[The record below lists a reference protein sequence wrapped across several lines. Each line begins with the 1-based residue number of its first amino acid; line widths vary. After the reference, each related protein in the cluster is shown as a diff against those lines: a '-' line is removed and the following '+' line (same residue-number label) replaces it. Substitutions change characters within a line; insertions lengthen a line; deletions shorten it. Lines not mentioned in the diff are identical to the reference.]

1 MAGCPLARDMQQGAG
16 PTVGIVS
23 YGVSIPRYR
32 IKSEEIARVW
42 GEDPDTIK
50 KGLGV
55 HEKSVPAP
63 DQDTTTL
70 SVDAAR
76 QALERGRVDPATIG
90 AIYVGS
96 ESHVYAVK
104 PTATIVSEA
113 IDCDPHMTA
122 ADFEFACKAGTAAMQ
137 SAMGLVKA
145 GYIRNGLAIGAD
157 TSQGAPGDALEYS
170 ASAGAAAFVIGTES
184 IVARI
189 DHTTSYTTDTPDFW
203 RREGQR
209 YPTHGGRFTGEP
221 AYFRHVREASER
233 LFKIAGTTAKDYRYA
248 VVHQP
253 NGKFPVRICEKLG
266 FHAEQYQTGLLTPVI
281 GNTYSGSS
289 VIGLAAIL
297 DEAQPGDRIF
307 LCAYGSGA
315 GADAFDLTVTDAI
328 KRLQRATTPT
338 VKDLVADKE
347 YIDYAT
353 YAKYRGKIV
362 KGASA

>member
-1 MAGCPLARDMQQGAG
+1 MPPA
-16 PTVGIVS
+16 TVGIVS

-42 GEDPDTIK
+42 GEDPDAIK
-50 KGLGV
+50 RGLGV
-55 HEKSVPAP
+55 YEKSVPAP

-76 QALERGRVDPATIG
+76 QAIARAHVDPTSIG

-104 PTATIVSEA
+104 PTATIVAEA
-113 IDCDPHMTA
+113 IDVDPHLTA

-137 SAMGLVKA
+137 SAMGMVKS

-170 ASAGAAAFVIGTES
+170 ASAGAAAFVIGSENV
-184 IVARI
+184 VARV
-189 DHTTSYTTDTPDFW
+189 DHFSSYTTDTPDFW
-203 RREGQR
+203 RREGQK

-233 LFKIAGTTAKDYRYA
+233 LMKNAGTAPKDYRYA

-253 NGKFPVRICEKLG
+253 NGKFPVRVCEKLG
-266 FHAEQYQTGLLTPVI
+266 FVSEQYKTGLLTPVI

-289 VIGLAAIL
+289 IIGLAAIL
-297 DEAQPGDRIF
+297 DEAAPGDRIF
-307 LCAYGSGA
+307 MCAYGSGA
-315 GADAFDLTVTDAI
+315 GADAFDITVTQDI
-328 KRLQRATTPT
+328 LRLHRNGTPT
-338 VKDLVADKE
+338 VQDLVADKE
-347 YIDYAT
+347 YVDYAT

>member
-1 MAGCPLARDMQQGAG
+1 MAA
-16 PTVGIVS
+16 TVGIVS

-32 IKSEEIARVW
+32 IRSEDIARVW
-42 GEDPDTIK
+42 GEDPEAIK

-55 HEKSVPAP
+55 FEKSVPAP

-76 QALERGRVDPATIG
+76 QAIERGRVDPRTIG

-137 SAMGLVKA
+137 SAAGLVASGKV
-145 GYIRNGLAIGAD
+145 RNALALGAD

-170 ASAGAAAFVIGTES
+170 ASAGAAAFVIGSERV
-184 IVARI
+184 VATL
-189 DHTTSYTTDTPDFW
+189 DHWSSYTTDTPDFW

-233 LFKIAGTTAKDYRYA
+233 LMKEAGTTAKDYRYA
-248 VVHQP
+248 IVHQP
-253 NGKFPVRICEKLG
+253 NGKFPVRISEKLG
-266 FHAEQYQTGLLTPVI
+266 FTSEQYKTGLLAPVI

-289 VIGLAAIL
+289 PIGLAAVL
-297 DEAQPGDRIF
+297 DEAAPGDRIF

-315 GADAFDLTVTDAI
+315 GADAFDVTVTSEI
-328 KRLQRATTPT
+328 QRLQRAGSPT
-338 VKDLVADKE
+338 VQDLVARKE
-347 YIDYAT
+347 YVDYAT
-353 YAKYRGKIV
+353 YAKFRGKIV

>member
-1 MAGCPLARDMQQGAG
+1 MQSQPGGA
-16 PTVGIVS
+16 PVGIVS

-42 GEDPDTIK
+42 GEDPDSIK

-55 HEKSVPAP
+55 FEKSVPAP

-70 SVDAAR
+70 SVDASR
-76 QALERGRVDPATIG
+76 QALERGRVDPRTLG

-104 PTATIVSEA
+104 PTATVLSEA
-113 IDCDPHMTA
+113 LDCDPHMTA

-137 SAMGLVKA
+137 AAMGLVKA
-145 GYIRNGLAIGAD
+145 GYIQNGLAVGAD

-170 ASAGAAAFVIGTES
+170 ASAGAAAFVIGRSNLIAT
-184 IVARI
+184 INA
-189 DHTTSYTTDTPDFW
+189 TTSYTTDTPDFW
-203 RREGQR
+203 RREGQK

-221 AYFRHVREASER
+221 AYFRHVREASLALMR
-233 LFKIAGTTAKDYRYA
+233 QVGSTPKDYRYA

-266 FHAEQYQTGLLTPVI
+266 FKSEQYKTGLLTPII

-297 DEAQPGDRIF
+297 DEAAPGDRIF
-307 LCAYGSGA
+307 MCAYGSGA
-315 GADAFDLTVTDAI
+315 GADAFDITVTDGI
-328 KRLQRATTPT
+328 TKLDRTGSPSVQQLI
-338 VKDLVADKE
+338 ADKE

-353 YAKYRGKIV
+353 YAKVRGKIV
-362 KGASA
+362 KGSSA

>member
-1 MAGCPLARDMQQGAG
+1 MPS
-16 PTVGIVS
+16 PSGIVS
-23 YGVSIPRYR
+23 YGASIPRYR
-32 IKSEEIARVW
+32 IRTEDIARVW
-42 GEDPDTIK
+42 GEDPESIK
-50 KGLGV
+50 KGLAV
-55 HEKSVPAP
+55 FEKSVPSP

-76 QALERGRVDPATIG
+76 QALERGGIDPHTIG

-113 IDCDPHMTA
+113 LDCDPHMTA

-137 SAMGLVKA
+137 AAMGLVKA
-145 GYIRNGLAIGAD
+145 GYVQNALAIGAD
-157 TSQGAPGDALEYS
+157 TSQSAPGDALEYS
-170 ASAGAAAFVIGTES
+170 ASAGAAAFVIGAER
-184 IVARI
+184 VAATI
-189 DHTTSYTTDTPDFW
+189 NATASYTTDTPDFW

-233 LFKIAGTTAKDYRYA
+233 LMKDAGTTAKDYRYA

-266 FHAEQYQTGLLTPVI
+266 FTSEQYKTGLLTPVI

-289 VIGLAAIL
+289 PIGLAAIL
-297 DEAQPGDRIF
+297 DEAAPGDRVF
-307 LCAYGSGA
+307 VCAYGSGA
-315 GADAFDLTVTDAI
+315 GADAFDITVTDHI
-328 KRLQRATTPT
+328 TRLHRAGAT
-338 VKDLVADKE
+338 VQQLVADKE
-347 YIDYAT
+347 YIDYAA
-353 YAKYRGKIV
+353 YAKFRGKIAR
-362 KGASA
+362 GASA

>member
-1 MAGCPLARDMQQGAG
+1 MTQP
-16 PTVGIVS
+16 PVGIVS
-23 YGVSIPRYR
+23 YGVSIPRFR

-42 GEDPDTIK
+42 GEDPETIK

-55 HEKSVPAP
+55 FEKSVPAP

-76 QALERGRVDPATIG
+76 QAIERGRVDPTRIG

-122 ADFEFACKAGTAAMQ
+122 ADLEFACKAGTAAVQ
-137 SAMGLVKA
+137 VAMGLVKS
-145 GYIRNGLAIGAD
+145 GYIRLGLAIGAD

-170 ASAGAAAFVIGTES
+170 ASAGAAAFVIGRED

-189 DHTTSYTTDTPDFW
+189 DHTSSYTTDTPDFW

-233 LFKIAGTTAKDYRYA
+233 LMKLAGTTPKDYRYA

-253 NGKFPVRICEKLG
+253 NGKFPVRICEKMG
-266 FHAEQYQTGLLTPVI
+266 FHAEQYQAGLLTPVI

-297 DEAQPGDRIF
+297 DEAKPGDRIF
-307 LCAYGSGA
+307 VCAYGSGA
-315 GADAFDLTVTDAI
+315 GADAFDITVTDALS
-328 KRLQRATTPT
+328 RLARAGTPS
-338 VKDLVADKE
+338 VKELVADKE

-353 YAKYRGKIV
+353 YAKYRGKII
-362 KGASA
+362 KGSA

>member
-1 MAGCPLARDMQQGAG
+1 MTGTGVAPAMSD
-16 PTVGIVS
+16 PVVGIVS
-23 YGVSIPRYR
+23 YGASIPRYR
-32 IKSEEIARVW
+32 IRSDEIARVW
-42 GEDPDTIK
+42 GEDPESIK

-55 HEKSVPAP
+55 FEKSVPAP

-76 QALERGRVDPATIG
+76 QALVRGKVDATTIG

-113 IDCDPHMTA
+113 LDCDPHMTA

-137 SAMGLVKA
+137 AGMGLVKA
-145 GYIRNGLAIGAD
+145 GYIQNALAIGAD

-170 ASAGAAAFVIGTES
+170 ASAGAAAFVIGTKNV
-184 IVARI
+184 VAAI
-189 DHTTSYTTDTPDFW
+189 NHTTSYTTDTPDFW

-221 AYFRHVREASER
+221 AYFRHVREASES
-233 LFKIAGTTAKDYRYA
+233 LMKKAGTTPRDYRYA

-253 NGKFPVRICEKLG
+253 NGKFPVRICEKMG
-266 FHAEQYQTGLLTPVI
+266 FTSEQYKTGLLTPVI

-297 DEAQPGDRIF
+297 DEAAPGDRIF
-307 LCAYGSGA
+307 VCAYGSGA
-315 GADAFDLTVTDAI
+315 GADAFDITVTDAI
-328 KRLQRATTPT
+328 ARLDRSSTPT
-338 VKDLVADKE
+338 VQDLVADKE
-347 YIDYAT
+347 YVDYAT
-353 YAKYRGKIV
+353 YAKFRGKIV

>member
-1 MAGCPLARDMQQGAG
+1 MPH
-16 PTVGIVS
+16 TVGIVS
-23 YGVSIPRYR
+23 YGASIPRYR
-32 IKSEEIARVW
+32 IKTEDIARVW
-42 GEDPDTIK
+42 GEDPESIK
-50 KGLGV
+50 RGLGV
-55 HEKSVPAP
+55 YEKSVPAP

-70 SVDAAR
+70 SVDASL
-76 QALERGRVDPATIG
+76 QALRRGRVDPASIG

-113 IDCDPHMTA
+113 LDCDPHMTA

-137 SAMGLVKA
+137 AAWGLVKA
-145 GYIRNGLAIGAD
+145 GQIKNGLAIGAD

-170 ASAGAAAFVIGTES
+170 ASAGAAAFVIGSEKVVAS
-184 IVARI
+184 INA
-189 DHTTSYTTDTPDFW
+189 TSSYTTDTPDFW

-233 LFKIAGTTAKDYRYA
+233 LMKNVGASPKDYRYA

-266 FHAEQYQTGLLTPVI
+266 FNSEQYKTGLLTPVI

-289 VIGLAAIL
+289 PIGLAAIL
-297 DEAQPGDRIF
+297 DEAAPGDRIF
-307 LCAYGSGA
+307 VCAYGSGA
-315 GADAFDLTVTDAI
+315 GADAFDLTVTEHIAKLHRDG
-328 KRLQRATTPT
+328 TPT
-338 VKDLVADKE
+338 VQQLVADKE
-347 YIDYAT
+347 YVDYAT
-353 YAKYRGKIV
+353 YAKFRGKIQ

>member
-1 MAGCPLARDMQQGAG
+1 MAA
-16 PTVGIVS
+16 TVGITS
-23 YGVSIPRYR
+23 YGASIPRYR
-32 IKSEEIARVW
+32 IKTEDIARVW
-42 GEDPDTIK
+42 GEDPEAIK

-55 HEKSVPAP
+55 FEKSVPAP

-76 QALERGRVDPATIG
+76 QALARGRVDPATIG

-137 SAMGLVKA
+137 AAAGLVASGKV
-145 GYIRNGLAIGAD
+145 RNALAIGAD

-170 ASAGAAAFVIGTES
+170 ASAGAAAFVIGSERV
-184 IVARI
+184 VATL
-189 DHTTSYTTDTPDFW
+189 DHWSSYTTDTPDFW
-203 RREGQR
+203 RREGQK

-233 LFKIAGTTAKDYRYA
+233 LMKNAGTTPQDYRYA

-266 FHAEQYQTGLLTPVI
+266 FTSEQYKTGLLTPTI

-289 VIGLAAIL
+289 PIGLAAIL
-297 DEAQPGDRIF
+297 DEAAPGDRIF

-315 GADAFDLTVTDAI
+315 GADAFDITVTSELA
-328 KRLQRATTPT
+328 RLDRAGTPS
-338 VKDLVADKE
+338 VQDLIAKKE
-347 YIDYAT
+347 YVDYAT
-353 YAKYRGKIV
+353 YAKFRGKIV

>member
-1 MAGCPLARDMQQGAG
+1 MPS
-16 PTVGIVS
+16 TVGIAS

-32 IKSEEIARVW
+32 IRSEEIARVW
-42 GEDPDTIK
+42 GEDPDVIK

-55 HEKSVPAP
+55 YEKSVPAP

-76 QALERGRVDPATIG
+76 QALARGGVDPHSIG

-113 IDCDPHMTA
+113 IDADPHMTA

-137 SAMGLVKA
+137 AAMGLVRA
-145 GYIRNGLAIGAD
+145 SYVRNALAIGAD

-170 ASAGAAAFVIGTES
+170 ASAGAAAFVIGSERV
-184 IVARI
+184 VARI
-189 DHTTSYTTDTPDFW
+189 DHTSSYTTDTPDFW
-203 RREGQR
+203 RREGQK

-221 AYFRHVREASER
+221 AYFRHVQEASQR
-233 LFKIAGTTAKDYRYA
+233 LMRNAGTTAKDYRYA

-253 NGKFPVRICEKLG
+253 NGKFPVRACEKLG
-266 FHAEQYQTGLLTPVI
+266 FTSEQYKTGLLTPVI

-297 DEAQPGDRIF
+297 DEAAPGDRVF

-315 GADAFDLTVTDAI
+315 GADAFDLTVTPEI
-328 KRLQRATTPT
+328 QRLARAGTPT
-338 VKDLVADKE
+338 VQDLVADKE
-347 YIDYAT
+347 YVDYAT
-353 YAKYRGKIV
+353 YAKFRGKIV
-362 KGASA
+362 KGESA